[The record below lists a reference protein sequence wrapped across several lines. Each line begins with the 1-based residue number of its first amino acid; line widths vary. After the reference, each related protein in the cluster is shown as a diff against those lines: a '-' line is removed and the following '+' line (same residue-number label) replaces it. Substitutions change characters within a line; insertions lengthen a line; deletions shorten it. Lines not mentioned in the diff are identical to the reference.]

1 MRTLNKEEILNSI
14 KIVEVATRNGVAYE
28 QANSGNFTHRC
39 KCPGKDHK
47 SGSERTGSLYIDN
60 DNNNFYCFGCG
71 ASNNVIDFYILCVD
85 VDFSTAI
92 RDLSELID
100 PKDVTAVPRAKRQN
114 NFSKIL
120 EVSALFR
127 VAQKAHPSDLEWIE
141 KLMRKTDV
149 YIDLI
154 GRNDIRGADKIFKG
168 VRRSLNRRYS
178 KK

>member
-1 MRTLNKEEILNSI
+1 LRTLNKEEILNSI
-14 KIVEVATRNGVAYE
+14 KIVEIATRKGVAYE
-28 QANSGNFTHRC
+28 QVNSGNFTHRC

-47 SGSERTGSLYIDN
+47 SGLERTGSLYIDN

-85 VDFSTAI
+85 TDFLTAI
-92 RDLSELID
+92 RDLSEMID
-100 PKDVTAVPRAKRQN
+100 PKDVTSVPRAKRQT

-120 EVSALFR
+120 EISGLFR

-141 KLMRKTDV
+141 RLMKKTDA
-149 YIDLI
+149 YILSID
-154 GRNDIRGADKIFKG
+154 RYDIHKASNIFKG
-168 VRRSLNRRYS
+168 VRRALNRRYS